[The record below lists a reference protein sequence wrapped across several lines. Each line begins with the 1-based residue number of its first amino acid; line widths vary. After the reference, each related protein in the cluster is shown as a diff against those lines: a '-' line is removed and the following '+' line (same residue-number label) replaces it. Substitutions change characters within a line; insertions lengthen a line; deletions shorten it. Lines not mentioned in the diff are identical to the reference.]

1 MFVSIIKYSRKCS
14 SFYFLIMSQDNT
26 YKICLLIKPEVRDQE
41 QKNNSVSV
49 KVTCCINPLKIK
61 QLRMVYLNS

>member
-14 SFYFLIMSQDNT
+14 AFYFLIMSQDN
-26 YKICLLIKPEVRDQE
+26 ICFLIKPTLRDQG

-49 KVTCCINPLKIK
+49 KVTCCRNPFKIE
-61 QLRMVYLNS
+61 QLHMA

>member
-26 YKICLLIKPEVRDQE
+26 YKICLLIKLDVRDQG
-41 QKNNSVSV
+41 QKNNAVSV
-49 KVTCCINPLKIK
+49 KVTCCRNPFKIGP
-61 QLRMVYLNS
+61 N

>member
-26 YKICLLIKPEVRDQE
+26 YKICLLIKLDVRDQG
-41 QKNNSVSV
+41 QKNNAVSV
-49 KVTCCINPLKIK
+49 KFIRCRNPFKIE
-61 QLRMVYLNS
+61 QLHMA

>member
-26 YKICLLIKPEVRDQE
+26 YKICLLIKLDVRDQG
-41 QKNNSVSV
+41 QKNNAVSV
-49 KVTCCINPLKIK
+49 KITHRRNPFKME
-61 QLRMVYLNS
+61 QLCMA

>member
-26 YKICLLIKPEVRDQE
+26 YKICLLFEGQLQRFHKLISNDRIWPSEHSFEV
-41 QKNNSVSV
+41 
-49 KVTCCINPLKIK
+49 IF
-61 QLRMVYLNS
+61 

>member
-26 YKICLLIKPEVRDQE
+26 YIYIFCLLINLDIRDQE
-41 QKNNSVSV
+41 QKNNTVSV
-49 KVTCCINPLKIK
+49 KVTCCRNPLKSS
-61 QLRMVYLNS
+61 MV